1 MNGTDKEFRNRITY
15 IWTSDIRQR
24 QLRLERINL
33 KKIGWKNLVW
43 KIVMENLI
51 KNNKLSLMHL
61 TFYIKVTQ
69 TILHS

>member
-33 KKIGWKNLVW
+33 KKICWKNLVW

-51 KNNKLSLMHL
+51 KK
-61 TFYIKVTQ
+61 Q
-69 TILHS
+69 